1 MADKNIDQVE
11 DGDQQQQPQG
21 KKVCGIVWNK
31 KRLIILVVC
40 LAIGIVVIA
49 LLAVFVIAPKIA
61 QSALDGS
68 QLNLSSSTIA
78 KVTEES
84 FAITSSGNA
93 TNTGAISADI
103 SFPDPVS
110 VYWVNDGPD
119 MLLGTLTL
127 QPISASGGYGDV
139 SLNSTFVIA
148 NTTAVGLFS
157 VYMIQGTS
165 WSWRLSGSCT
175 VKALGITMNGISLNK
190 IVTMSGFAGL
200 NQTTVKG
207 LDAGNAPNN
216 EVSVNVTTAI
226 INPSTI
232 TIDMGTCVF
241 DFTMG
246 NGQGN
251 MTANNVIM
259 VPGSNILTLSG
270 VIFAPANTSGLDV
283 NEKLAAVVA
292 PGGVVPV
299 TVLGDHVI
307 SNGAKVSWLNAAFK
321 TLDLGVK
328 MNLTDIAQSAVTGS
342 VLSLSSNSI
351 SSIAENSFYLSGAG
365 EATQA
370 GYMDAELTFPNPV
383 SVYWST
389 STSDILLGTLRL
401 SPLIVNGTYPKSG
414 AISIGSNF
422 NISDTNAMAN
432 FSSALINDASFTW
445 RLVGTANAEAY
456 GMVFEN
462 LLLDKKVT
470 VGGFDA
476 LTNVTVV
483 AFDLPTSDSTNGI
496 HIATTADLVNP
507 SSITIAMGDVS
518 FGLEV
523 NGTSIGSLAATAL
536 TMTPGVNSV
545 PMTGYMKLDNEDML
559 SAMFESVL
567 GGSGLATVVI
577 GKSSSLG
584 ASWLD
589 ASLTTLK
596 LNVFVPSPTLTS
608 PIISGLSIPAMGVEM
623 IASDQTGMTTLLSSA
638 KVGATFNLP
647 YDFSVSVQSVA
658 QSLTFYDVKSGT
670 AFATLETDTTAAT
683 SDMSTHTITTSIS
696 NAAFNAISG
705 QEALFESFFYTL
717 GVSSSASVAIKGTAT
732 SVASTDAGTVK
743 LALPL
748 SDTLTIAGFDGL
760 KNLVVKETLIVGG
773 DSTGVKLQ
781 VSVVL
786 NNPSTLTLTTH
797 ADATFDLMIGST
809 KVGTAVIPQV
819 ALVPGDNAITTSG
832 TISGDSSN
840 AAVVTALMAG
850 FIAGESA
857 QVTIQGTSSTISYTS
872 LQSTFAAMSIPATI
886 SGPSPAPVLVSSSV
900 MYLNTTVLTEALAFQ
915 VFGSGNLADLTVTV
929 NNPFDTDYTI
939 YTITST
945 VTMPQFN
952 NKVAG
957 TINVNFGSAGLLVPK
972 GGSVVSPKFPLI
984 QTVDQEKGT
993 LANQTA
999 ILEYA
1004 AAKTFVVDAA
1014 QQLGIAIGTAQASLP
1029 YTASNISVSVQ
1040 TE

>member
-623 IASDQTGMTTLLSSA
+623 ITSDQTGMTTLLSSA

-696 NAAFNAISG
+696 NAAFNAIAG

-732 SVASTDAGTVK
+732 SVASTDA
-743 LALPL
+743 
-748 SDTLTIAGFDGL
+748 
-760 KNLVVKETLIVGG
+760 
-773 DSTGVKLQ
+773 